1 MGKGLKN
8 FVVNR
13 GQGSRIGTFNRVN
26 NIIERTITSPIT
38 RVAPINRVTPIHSR
52 GLLIIDP
59 SFETRFLPLLR
70 HLIDIGYVPDL
81 IDIKVVKDNIVDVET
96 VINDYYD
103 KGGRL
108 FFGTQKS
115 SVFIGLRSWF
125 ENHGDTL
132 YFNSGSKIWIT
143 RIDDHIPDNMFTTAC
158 NNNRIVDFIFDNIVC
173 NIHQHFDFIQDTPFD
188 NIFDFVDDSLPNGQV
203 FNQIVYVCDN
213 TDLLLKD
220 NFVDAVK
227 SYIQTNFSQD
237 TQFNDKVLLQTF
249 VLNIVKNDKDGMGNF
264 VFPPE
269 LDVLLCENPINGS
282 QFAASK
288 TKSVFIFDCFDS
300 ANCQPML
307 DYFSKKEYSKN
318 IIIFNDKFLNI
329 NTDGKPFYSKFDLTY
344 SFILSLSYSELGYKK
359 SRQIFGDYSTQLP
372 FIDIFSSLLDIFE
385 RIVTSKNVSPIS
397 RLIEYLT
404 NSFSIDRNE
413 WHVKPLYLYG
423 LRETFDDAMGR
434 WNFDSSATIFKKSF
448 NDTNTGTASLD
459 ESWMDTAIGGYPTD
473 TGAISYSSN
482 STNYN
487 KTATTTNTVLNGVS
501 MLFSSLQE
509 ITDYSSKLDGFFKGT
524 YKTSTYNGGANP
536 NSTSAV
542 FGIWKCLTNSAL
554 VINSTAVPSITINV
568 TVPSQALID
577 GTSFNK
583 NYWFHVYNGPIN
595 YTYKSYD
602 VHGNLISSLNSDTL
616 TIDLD
621 MTYSADNYIVF
632 FNKGDLFNG
641 IRGPLCVYFNLFANQ
656 VTNKQYRIGDVV
668 SISSSTLGTN
678 VNASIDSISSDGFT
692 FGVTRFE
699 NENTNGITST
709 VLKTNT
715 GVILSL
721 VSLNSVATMGVN
733 PDITNTANNSL
744 NMWSTNG
751 CYYLALLSSGLLV
764 ANDFRTGLTFWSS
777 SSGFSD
783 PGPGLLRFRALLD
796 TSLQNHIIVEL
807 LDTSGT
813 VRQIIVNHSIN
824 GGVFFPLQLTITN
837 ERNIAVLDANGY
849 ILWSESSRVYLS
861 LANGDFISNRGNYGS
876 LYSLNGTYNLAL
888 SSSGVLNF
896 TNLFSNTV
904 IYSINNLNAINFKF
918 SYTTNTS
925 TNMATFALGLY
936 NSSGA
941 EVYNIL
947 LSGTYVNSTTIFD
960 IENNKLVELPFV
972 GPYTCKLSNNGDLVI
987 VDANNN
993 KCWYLGKADKTTVTQ
1008 DYYAMVSGEYTLT
1021 SNAITGISYLH
1032 PRQGDSVTIH
1042 NPTNML
1048 YSGATA
1054 TIALVNSDKSIK
1066 AVFYDEADFTA
1077 RSKLLLEK
1085 PVLRSSLVT
1094 DSGDIRGQNFM
1105 PVSNL
1110 ELFKLTSDNGYFSS
1124 YIGNDC
1130 IVNVIDNRTGRQMW
1144 ASSALALGPGQTIR
1158 KCNSLQL
1165 DNYTGSLYIDVISEN
1180 IGNST
1185 LFSQN
1190 VTLNSNINYTL
1201 SFSASSSPF
1210 SSIIVTIA
1218 PLVANP
1224 LQPNVSFT
1232 FTPTTINV
1240 FQLFTQSFSVVTN
1253 GKFVITFSTSTST
1266 STSTFAVKDI
1276 SIANNDK
1283 YYLFQN
1289 SDVSD
1294 EIDESGNSYSLL
1306 MQDDGNLCLYSN
1318 GTDVLWSSM
1327 SWQTERW
1334 TSSSGIIQAFKYS
1347 NQFFPPRLISTNGYY
1362 YLTMKSGNL
1371 GVMNYNNNGDWV
1383 DKCFKYIGNPLF
1395 YSGLTGVSVTDNFN
1409 NRISVYSS
1417 GSLLSNSTLNSY
1429 WTTMYNGVFSTFSD
1443 GVGKSLESN
1452 INWIWASKDATTN
1465 TNVAA
1470 GTYNFYYTYNN
1481 TTGYSFE
1488 AELWVSVVQQCDVYI
1503 GSLKIATVGG
1513 SSSSSWNNLY
1523 KYDFTLPPG
1532 QTIFKFVA
1540 KTNGGSPCG
1549 LAFLCIP
1556 TNISSCDL
1564 FISGNTGNLMAQN
1577 VMVLSTD
1584 GTTISVP
1591 GVSDLPAYSIT
1602 NFINTGPAPYTMAFQ
1617 DNGTGSS
1624 NGSLQIT
1631 NSLGSSIFSSIPS
1644 LSLVTT
1650 INVPSDRNGI
1660 ISSGIKIF
1668 AQQDDSELASFL
1680 WSPSGYYFFGLN
1692 VDTVAL
1698 SQSIC
1703 IFDTRFTKPIYTLY
1717 TTGYT
1722 TLSSDDAIL
1731 YVMLSS
1737 TGAIVAYNVLGNVL
1751 WKTADILN
1759 YSNYTNYRMV
1769 MDDLGILSILGTSSS
1784 TSSITLATFNRV
1796 QGYENNMLSDAN
1808 KSYSVDTR
1816 LLTSSNGDYTLTLDY
1831 NNNACSLNINSV
1843 SSYISSSS
1851 SSGTSKDINTTTLYS
1866 CLYSYTASS
1875 VSSTYVKFDTNGV
1888 LSIHDSSGT
1897 KMSFGSSNQGVPGYK
1912 LVLGNTGELAIYDNS
1927 AGPDDLGI
1935 QTWASGT
1942 AYSETVPHSNYSI
1955 DTSDIP
1961 ENQLVSNEF
1970 TFKIPS
1976 NVNDTEEYTKM
1987 YSQNRL
1993 YYLRFEQ
2000 DGSLAIYL
2008 SNSDTQIWSNGRPY
2022 SGSNNAARL
2031 GFVYGSDG
2039 NGTFGLWDSKGVKY
2053 GNSISVSK
2061 DVVYVFY
2068 LGNDRI
2074 MRLVGSNGTSV
2085 VFNP

>member
-26 NIIERTITSPIT
+26 NIIEPIRGT
-38 RVAPINRVTPIHSR
+38 RVNPIITTIITTIITAIHSR
-52 GLLIIDP
+52 GLLIVDP

-70 HLIDIGYVPDL
+70 HLMDIGYIPNL

-125 ENHGDTL
+125 ENHSDAL

-143 RIDDHIPDNMFTTAC
+143 RIDDHIPNNMISTAC
-158 NNNRIVDFIFDNIVC
+158 NNNKIVEFIFDNIVC
-173 NIHQHFDFIQDTPFD
+173 NIHQHFGFIQDTHFD

-213 TDLLLKD
+213 ADLLLKD
-220 NFVDAVK
+220 NFVDVVK
-227 SYIQTNFSQD
+227 RYIRNNFPQD

-249 VLNIVKNDKDGMGNF
+249 VLNISKDASNF
-264 VFPPE
+264 VFPSE

-282 QFAASK
+282 QFATSK
-288 TKSVFIFDCFDS
+288 TKTLFIFDCFDS

-307 DYFSKKEYSKN
+307 DCFSKKEYSKN
-318 IIIFNDKFLNI
+318 LIIFNDKFLNV

-359 SRQIFGDYSTQLP
+359 SRKIFGDYSTQLP
-372 FIDIFSSLLDIFE
+372 FIDIFSSLLDIFQ
-385 RIVTSKNVSPIS
+385 RIVSSKNVSPVS
-397 RLIEYLT
+397 RLVEYLT

-434 WNFDSSATIFKKSF
+434 WNFYSSASIFKKSF
-448 NDTNTGTASLD
+448 NDTNTGTATPD
-459 ESWMDTAIGGYPTD
+459 ETWMDTAIGGYPTD
-473 TGAISYSSN
+473 TGAVSYSSN
-482 STNYN
+482 SSNYN
-487 KTATTTNTVLNGVS
+487 KTVSTTNPVLNGVS

-509 ITDYSSKLDGFFKGT
+509 ITDYTSKLDGFFKGT

-554 VINSTAVPSITINV
+554 VINSTAVLSITINV
-568 TVPSQALID
+568 TVPSQALIN
-577 GTSFNK
+577 GTSFNQ

-602 VHGNLISSLNSDTL
+602 VHGNLISDSNNDTL

-656 VTNKQYRIGDVV
+656 VTNKEYRIGDVIN
-668 SISSSTLGTN
+668 ISSSSLGTN
-678 VNASIDSISSDGFT
+678 VNASIDSISSNGFT

-709 VLKTNT
+709 VLKKNT
-715 GVILSL
+715 GVILTL
-721 VSLNSVATMGVN
+721 NDLNSVATMGVN

-751 CYYLALLSSGLLV
+751 CYYLSLLSSGLLV
-764 ANDFRTGLTFWSS
+764 ANDFRTGHTFWSS
-777 SSGFSD
+777 PSGFTN
-783 PGPGLLRFRALLD
+783 PGPGLLRFRALLE
-796 TSLQNHIIVEL
+796 TSFHIIVEL

-813 VRQIIVNHSIN
+813 VRKTIVNQSIN
-824 GGVFFPLQLTITN
+824 RVVSFPLQLTITN
-837 ERNIAVLDANGY
+837 ERNIGVVDANGY

-861 LANGDFISNRGNYGS
+861 LANRDFISNLSNYSS
-876 LYSLNGTYNLAL
+876 LYSLNGTYNLTL

-896 TNLFSNTV
+896 TNLVSNTV
-904 IYSINNLNAINFKF
+904 IYSINNLNAINLTF
-918 SYTTNTS
+918 SYTTNA
-925 TNMATFALGLY
+925 NGGVTFALGLY
-936 NSSGA
+936 NTSGA

-947 LSGTYVNSTTIFD
+947 LNGTYVNSTTIFD

-972 GPYTCKLSNNGDLVI
+972 APYTCKLSNNGDLVI
-987 VDANNN
+987 VDVNNN

-1008 DYYAMVSGEYTLT
+1008 DYYEMVSGESTLT

-1032 PRQGDSVTIH
+1032 PRQGDIATIH
-1042 NPTNML
+1042 NPVNIL

-1054 TIALVNSDKSIK
+1054 TIATVNSDKSIK
-1066 AVFYDEADFTA
+1066 AVFYDLADFTA
-1077 RSKLLLEK
+1077 RLNLLLEK

-1110 ELFKLTSDNGYFSS
+1110 ELFKLTSDNSYFSS

-1130 IVNVIDNRTGRQMW
+1130 IVKVIDNRTGRKMW
-1144 ASSALALGPGQTIR
+1144 ESSALALGPGQTIR
-1158 KCNSLQL
+1158 KCNNLHL
-1165 DNYTGSLYIDVISEN
+1165 DNDTGSLYIDVISEN

-1185 LFSQN
+1185 LVSQN
-1190 VTLNSNINYTL
+1190 VILNSNVNYTL
-1201 SFSASSSPF
+1201 SFSSSS
-1210 SSIIVTIA
+1210 SIVVTIS
-1218 PLVANP
+1218 PLMTNP
-1224 LQPNVSFT
+1224 LQPNISFT

-1253 GKFVITFSTSTST
+1253 GTFVITFSTSTS
-1266 STSTFAVKDI
+1266 SSTFSLKDI
-1276 SIANNDK
+1276 SISNNDK

-1294 EIDESGNSYSLL
+1294 VSGNSYSLL
-1306 MQDDGNLCLYSN
+1306 IQDDGNLCLYSN

-1371 GVMNYNNNGDWV
+1371 GVMNYNNNGTWV

-1429 WTTMYNGVFSTFSD
+1429 WTTMYNGVKNTFSD
-1443 GVGKSLESN
+1443 GLGKTLESN
-1452 INWIWASKDATTN
+1452 INWIWASKDATVN
-1465 TNVAA
+1465 TNITAS
-1470 GTYNFYYTYNN
+1470 TYNFYYTYNN

-1503 GSLKIATVGG
+1503 GMSKIFTVGG
-1513 SSSSSWNNLY
+1513 SSSSSWKNLY
-1523 KYDFTLPPG
+1523 KHDFTLPPG
-1532 QTIFKFVA
+1532 QTVFKFVA

-1549 LAFLCIP
+1549 LSFLCIP

-1564 FISGNTGNLMAQN
+1564 FISGSTGNLMAQN
-1577 VMVLSTD
+1577 VMVLATD

-1602 NFINTGPAPYTMAFQ
+1602 NFTNTGPAPYTMAFQ
-1617 DNGTGSS
+1617 DNGNGSS

-1650 INVPSDRNGI
+1650 LNVPSDRSGI

-1668 AQQDDSELASFL
+1668 AQQDEIELATFL
-1680 WSPSGYYFFGLN
+1680 WSPSGYYFFGIN

-1703 IFDTRFTKPIYTLY
+1703 IFDTRFTKPVYTFY
-1717 TTGYT
+1717 TTSYT

-1737 TGAIVAYNVLGNVL
+1737 SGAFVAYNVFGNVL

-1759 YSNYTNYRMV
+1759 YSNYSNYRMV
-1769 MDDLGILSILGTSSS
+1769 MDDLGILSILGTNSSS
-1784 TSSITLATFNRV
+1784 SSVVATFNRV

-1808 KSYSVDTR
+1808 KSYSVGTR
-1816 LLTSSNGDYTLTLDY
+1816 LLTSSNGDYTLTFDY
-1831 NNNACSLNINSV
+1831 NINTCSLNINSV
-1843 SSYISSSS
+1843 SSLSISSS
-1851 SSGTSKDINTTTLYS
+1851 SKDINTTTLYS
-1866 CLYSYTASS
+1866 CLYSYTGIS
-1875 VSSTYVKFDTNGV
+1875 VSSAYVKFDTNGV
-1888 LSIHDSSGT
+1888 LSIHDSSGI
-1897 KMSFGSSNQGVPGYK
+1897 KMSFGTSNQGVPGYK

-1927 AGPDDLGI
+1927 AGPDDFGI
-1935 QTWASGT
+1935 QTWTSGT
-1942 AYSETVPHSNYSI
+1942 AYSETVPYSNYII

-1976 NVNDTEEYTKM
+1976 SVNDTEEYTKM

-2008 SNSDTQIWSNGRPY
+2008 SNSDKLIWSNGRPY

-2039 NGTFGLWDSKGVKY
+2039 NGTFGLFDSKGVKY

-2074 MRLVGSNGTSV
+2074 MRLVGSNGSSV